1 MVDGKK
7 LGGLLGLMA
16 GWASLAPDDAEGAPA
31 VKGFA
36 EMYDRAVRAGS
47 KKMMYAGT
55 LEPDVFAKAARRDS
69 SLRNNRVLVGPH
81 GGQKR
86 MEEGEMEPLEV
97 GRHIENL
104 LNSGETRVLP
114 NFPNENF
121 RNNGKGMFYLNDG
134 KNVVSPF
141 MAGRRGDV
149 VLKTVFQPTGNN
161 KKFVEGLTGVP
172 PLSMSGLRNNV
183 PASAQPLGFSA
194 DVKPSMRENMPE
206 MPASGKSKFPV
217 IAGAGSGAGLAL
229 WPADSPGYVNR
240 EPGLEAPVFDP
251 VDMLTAPV
259 GAVTAAGRAAS
270 VLAEPVISWGM
281 DRAGNWLGDRLGG
294 LLGYF
299 GGEE

>member
-1 MVDGKK
+1 MDAAQG
-7 LGGLLGLMA
+7 
-16 GWASLAPDDAEGAPA
+16 PD
-31 VKGFA
+31 
-36 EMYDRAVRAGS
+36 
-47 KKMMYAGT
+47 
-55 LEPDVFAKAARRDS
+55 
-69 SLRNNRVLVGPH
+69 
-81 GGQKR
+81 
-86 MEEGEMEPLEV
+86 
-97 GRHIENL
+97 I
-104 LNSGETRVLP
+104 
-114 NFPNENF
+114 
-121 RNNGKGMFYLNDG
+121 LNDG

-141 MAGRRGDV
+141 MAGERGDV
-149 VLKTVFQPTGNN
+149 VLKTVFEPTQDNRRWL
-161 KKFVEGLTGVP
+161 EGYLGR
-172 PLSMSGLRNNV
+172 PLSPMSGLRNNV
-183 PASAQPLGFSA
+183 PASAQPPGLSA
-194 DVKPSMRENMPE
+194 VRQPSKESMPE

-281 DRAGNWLGDRLGG
+281 DKAGNWLGDRLGG